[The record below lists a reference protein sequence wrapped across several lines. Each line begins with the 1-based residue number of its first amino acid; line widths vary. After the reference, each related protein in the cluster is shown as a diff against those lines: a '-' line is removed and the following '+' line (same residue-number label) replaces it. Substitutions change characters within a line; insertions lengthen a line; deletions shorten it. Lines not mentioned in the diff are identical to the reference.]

1 MIVRFAISNFLSFDY
16 SEKPKDCI
24 NMKPSRIKQKGDH
37 VVDGYNLLKSMVMF
51 GGNGAGK
58 SSVIKALRFLKRVVT
73 TGWVPEPSDGYYCKN
88 RKENSTKPIRMEIEI
103 INPRSDND
111 VSLEMDYLF
120 LGMSK
125 WDRDKLQDD
134 DPVPWEHY
142 KYSIELGYLGND
154 IPYNINCES
163 LCRMYYDRELDM
175 CSRSNTGNTDKYYRQ
190 KKEYNELYSV
200 KVKLSKE
207 LKDCKEQLEK
217 VSADYYE
224 ANKARAVLLKRRNET
239 VHLTGLNGQQPDLE
253 SQDNFRRQLKELEK
267 EIVDLEKVINDSNKD
282 SEKLS
287 KKVSELEESIM
298 INDAKMSKITKNDV
312 SSNKPFIY
320 RIRNEK
326 NVDMENWRNYKIAS
340 AIYDW
345 FLNTLVLVDVKG
357 TVMPIN
363 GFDDLGKI
371 NSLLPYF
378 DAHIKGLTFAPVDS
392 QKEIDDIYYETKYG
406 NGKDITELLEFTK
419 SNIGRQSII
428 SHIITTRNNIYQLNY
443 NESRLT
449 INRLMTIH
457 HDGTVHQLIEESD
470 GTHRLIE
477 LISVLIKTDGEKVYV
492 IDELDRRLHTLITKN
507 FIDMYYKLGLDN
519 TQLIITTH
527 ETRLATTEMFRMD
540 EINLVGHDENFCTVV
555 KRANEVVKD
564 RDKRLDEM
572 YLNNLLGGT
581 PQINY

>member
-16 SEKPKDCI
+16 SEKPRDCI
-24 NMKPSRIKQKGDH
+24 NMKPSRIKRKGDH
-37 VVDGYNLLKSMVMF
+37 IVDGYNLLKSAVMF

-58 SSVIKALRFLKRVVT
+58 SNVIKALRFLKRVVI

-88 RKENSTKPIRMEIEI
+88 QKENSTKPIRMEIEI
-103 INPRSDND
+103 INPRSEND
-111 VSLEMDYLF
+111 VSLEMDYLS

-134 DPVPWEHY
+134 DSAPWEHF
-142 KYSIELGYLGND
+142 KYSIELSHLGD
-154 IPYNINCES
+154 DVPYGISCES
-163 LCRMYYDRELDM
+163 LCRMYCDRELDI
-175 CSRSNTGNTDKYYRQ
+175 CSRSNVGNADECYKQ
-190 KKEYNELYSV
+190 KKERD
-200 KVKLSKE
+200 KLSNEKVELIKKLKE
-207 LKDCKEQLEK
+207 CNEQLEK
-217 VSADYYE
+217 ASFDYYE
-224 ANKARAVLLKRRNET
+224 ANKARTVLLKRRDEA
-239 VHLTGLNGQQPDLE
+239 VGSSRDFSIWRLE
-253 SQDNFRRQLKELEK
+253 SDESNFTKQLKELEK
-267 EIVDLEKVINDSNKD
+267 EIADLEKTINDLNSISDVQLK
-282 SEKLS
+282 ER
-287 KKVSELEESIM
+287 SELEISIEV
-298 INDAKMSKITKNDV
+298 INARMSNDV
-312 SSNKPFIY
+312 FNNKSFIY

-326 NVDMENWRNYKIAS
+326 NVDMGNWRNYKIAN

-357 TVMPIN
+357 IVMPIN
-363 GFDDLGKI
+363 GFDNLEKI

-378 DAHIKGLTFAPVDS
+378 DAHIRGLTFAPVDS
-392 QKEIDDIYYETKYG
+392 QKEIDDIYSEIKYG
-406 NGKDITELLEFTK
+406 NGKDIGELLKFIK
-419 SNIGRQSII
+419 SNVGSQSVI
-428 SHIITTRNNIYQLNY
+428 SHIVTTRNNIYQLNY

-457 HDGTVHQLIEESD
+457 HDGSVHQLVEESD

-477 LISVLIKTDGEKVYV
+477 LISVLIKTDGKKVYV

-507 FIDMYYKLGLDN
+507 FIDMYYKLNSDN

-540 EINLVGHDENFCTVV
+540 EINLVGHDENYCTVV
-555 KRANEVVKD
+555 KRANDVVKD

-581 PQINY
+581 PQINH